1 MEIILNVV
9 YYVVPFIILLGI
21 LVFVHEFG
29 HFIIARMLGVKVSAF
44 SIGFGKELW
53 HHIDKYGTN
62 WRIAAIPLGGYCQF
76 LGDADASSS
85 TEVDTLSSLSDEDKK
100 HAFALQKTWKKLAI
114 VVAGPLFNYLFAIMI
129 FISLFYSI
137 GRIVYP
143 SVVGGLISDGAAEQA
158 GIQIGDK
165 IISVNGKLTP
175 DFQTISNEVVLAEQ
189 DNIKVLVERQLT
201 IKTKAED
208 VSVTDDNGQETQ
220 KMLGILSLPATKNIE
235 TGEFIAAP
243 AVVDNVVTDS
253 AADKAGF
260 EKGDILESI
269 NGVKL
274 KDFNDLKNYVA
285 EHINEDFEIKVL
297 RSIVFDV
304 TLKNTSYD
312 TGNGQKI
319 KRRMLGIQSSK
330 DVTFTERDMPFSKA
344 VKEGFKEA
352 YSLTVTTL
360 RSVGQMITGKRGG
373 DEVGGIIRIAEMSGD
388 ISKTGGILSFIYFMA
403 LLSVNLGLINLL
415 PIPVLD
421 GGHVVIF
428 IIEMITRRELKTEI
442 KEYIFKFG
450 LLLILGI
457 MVLATWNDIIHLI
470 GRWFDK

>member
-1 MEIILNVV
+1 M
-9 YYVVPFIILLGI
+9 
-21 LVFVHEFG
+21 
-29 HFIIARMLGVKVSAF
+29 
-44 SIGFGKELW
+44 
-53 HHIDKYGTN
+53 
-62 WRIAAIPLGGYCQF
+62 
-76 LGDADASSS
+76 
-85 TEVDTLSSLSDEDKK
+85 
-100 HAFALQKTWKKLAI
+100 LQKTITGSPRTLS
-114 VVAGPLFNYLFAIMI
+114 Y
-129 FISLFYSI
+129 
-137 GRIVYP
+137 
-143 SVVGGLISDGAAEQA
+143 
-158 GIQIGDK
+158 
-165 IISVNGKLTP
+165 
-175 DFQTISNEVVLAEQ
+175 
-189 DNIKVLVERQLT
+189 
-201 IKTKAED
+201 
-208 VSVTDDNGQETQ
+208 NGQETQ